1 MGTGTGSKA
10 LRSAKWRL
18 MYHKLDNTGYRYYDP
33 NVITQAHTPLTG
45 TIDTRP
51 IEDSLIIL
59 PNLGFNNH
67 AQLNKMLKSEWV
79 LCKIQ
84 MAEQANIKI

>member
-1 MGTGTGSKA
+1 
-10 LRSAKWRL
+10 

-67 AQLNKMLKSEWV
+67 AQLNKDTVQVLKTFPLRHHVFKQTWP
-79 LCKIQ
+79 
-84 MAEQANIKI
+84 